1 MAKAVVN
8 LSDYQQ
14 IYSSSHFFAL
24 QSYYGT
30 MHCPSRNLAENYLF
44 STVVEE
50 SQLLGETFKL
60 FSLQCSLA
68 GETLKGLALTS

>member
-1 MAKAVVN
+1 M
-8 LSDYQQ
+8 
-14 IYSSSHFFAL
+14 
-24 QSYYGT
+24 
-30 MHCPSRNLAENYLF
+30 NYLF

-50 SQLLGETFKL
+50 SQLLGETSKL